1 LAGRERCGEAD
12 RGGNKDF
19 GSVDLVRGR

>member
-1 LAGRERCGEAD
+1 VAGRERGGEAD